1 MERYYLGVDWADGFH
16 QIWVSNPDG
25 EKVHE
30 QKLVESVEEFS
41 QFGRRLDEDR
51 AQGIEIWAAIEKP
64 HGRIVEFLFGPRGS
78 GLSGQSQGAGSSQ
91 GPFSHESIQKR

>member
-51 AQGIEIWAAIEKP
+51 AQGIEAGCITPRLYQFERL
-64 HGRIVEFLFGPRGS
+64 GRGS
-78 GLSGQSQGAGSSQ
+78 AHLAA
-91 GPFSHESIQKR
+91 R